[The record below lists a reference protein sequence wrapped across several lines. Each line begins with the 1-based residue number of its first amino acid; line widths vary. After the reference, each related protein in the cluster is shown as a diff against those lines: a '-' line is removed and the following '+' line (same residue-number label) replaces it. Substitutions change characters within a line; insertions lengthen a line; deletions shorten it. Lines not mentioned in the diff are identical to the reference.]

1 MFGTVF
7 SRHATATDLQDAA
20 SAWEV
25 ARRYTV
31 AAGILCTVV
40 GAVIV
45 LKNVTETNTQFS
57 DRVLLGGGGFI
68 SLLGVFYGFF
78 LGYFIC
84 LPLQKRLESR
94 AVAAA
99 S

>member
-7 SRHATATDLQDAA
+7 SRDATATDLQDAA
-20 SAWEV
+20 SEWEV

-45 LKNVTETNTQFS
+45 LKNVTETNT
-57 DRVLLGGGGFI
+57 
-68 SLLGVFYGFF
+68 
-78 LGYFIC
+78 
-84 LPLQKRLESR
+84 
-94 AVAAA
+94 
-99 S
+99 